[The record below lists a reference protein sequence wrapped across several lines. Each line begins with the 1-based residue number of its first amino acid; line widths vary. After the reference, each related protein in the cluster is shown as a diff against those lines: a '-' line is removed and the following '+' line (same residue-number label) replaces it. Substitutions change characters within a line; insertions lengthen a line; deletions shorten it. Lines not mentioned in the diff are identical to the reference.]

1 MSLHRFPSRR
11 GAALLALAA
20 ATPAWA
26 QDAAPYSVAAR
37 IELSGY
43 ARNFPW
49 AAADTHLLLAGDL
62 NADGIADLAAA
73 TPGVW
78 FTLLVAPDGSF
89 PLAVY
94 RQEESSSSGIAA
106 ADFNN
111 DSNGDLAVGLADKV
125 LINYGNG
132 NGGFSGGPQIAV
144 GSVGPNALITDIAAA
159 DFNLDGQIDLAV
171 VDADPL
177 NDARTHGSGGNLV
190 RHRESIALLRG
201 TSDGSFVADPV
212 RPRLP
217 APQFPLRVQRED
229 FNGDGRP
236 ELLVGNND
244 SVSLLFN
251 ENGGGLAAAS
261 LPLYP
266 GGLHPQV
273 DVVASAGGDFNND
286 GRRDLAA
293 ISTFPTANELG
304 GHYRVHL
311 YRNIPQS
318 QPGRPY
324 TLAPEINEIALPHP
338 AGSLLVTD
346 FNGDTYADIV
356 VGFESAGTRSLAFY
370 AGRNNFSFDP
380 PRYFNGGFDA
390 GAMVVADFNGDS
402 KPDIAVMDCS
412 GGAFVILRHD

>member
-1 MSLHRFPSRR
+1 MKSHRIPGT

-26 QDAAPYSVAAR
+26 QTAAPYSVAAR
-37 IELSGY
+37 IELTGY
-43 ARNFPW
+43 TRNFPW
-49 AAADTHLLLAGDL
+49 AAADTHLLVAGDL
-62 NADGIADLAAA
+62 NADGVADLAAA

-78 FTLLVAPDGSF
+78 FTLIVAPDGSF

-94 RQEESSSSGIAA
+94 RQEDSSSSGIAA

-111 DSNGDLAVGLADKV
+111 DSKGDLAIGLADRV

-132 NGGFSGGPQIAV
+132 SGGFTGGPQVAV

-159 DFNLDGQIDLAV
+159 DFNRDGYVDLAV

-177 NDARTHGSGGNLV
+177 NDARTHGSGGNII

-201 TSDGSFVADPV
+201 TSDGSVAADPV

-217 APQFPLRVQRED
+217 APQFPLRARRED

-236 ELLVGNND
+236 ELLVGSND
-244 SVSLLFN
+244 TISLLFN
-251 ENGGGLAAAS
+251 ESSSGFAAAS

-266 GGLHPQV
+266 GGLHAQV
-273 DVVASAGGDFNND
+273 DVIASAGGDFNGD

-293 ISTFPTANELG
+293 ISTFPTANAVG
-304 GHYRVHL
+304 GYYRVHL
-311 YRNIPQS
+311 YRNAPHPS
-318 QPGRPY
+318 LPY
-324 TLAPEINEIALPHP
+324 TLTPEINEIALPHP
-338 AGSLLVTD
+338 AGALVVTD
-346 FNGDTYADIV
+346 FNGDTYADVV
-356 VGFESAGTRSLAFY
+356 VGFESAGAHTLAFY
-370 AGRNNFSFDP
+370 AGRNNFTFDP
-380 PRYFNGGFDA
+380 PRYFDGGFDA
-390 GAMVVADFNGDS
+390 GAMAVADFNNDG